1 MLYWASCTLQT
12 NTLEQRETERH
23 SGKKKIKIK
32 GKKQKYR
39 QGGSVFFK
47 HDKKI
52 PEREENPGGF
62 VVLCALCGKYQG
74 LYIYKYSF
82 YQQNKYF
89 CSSPKFLR
97 LNHKVAMSLLFL
109 RVIFEVALYKSS
121 TYRFFKTYFLKK

>member
-32 GKKQKYR
+32 GKKQKYH

-47 HDKKI
+47 QDKKI

-74 LYIYKYSF
+74 LYIYINIVFINRINIFVPPQSF
-82 YQQNKYF
+82 
-89 CSSPKFLR
+89 LD
-97 LNHKVAMSLLFL
+97 
-109 RVIFEVALYKSS
+109 
-121 TYRFFKTYFLKK
+121 